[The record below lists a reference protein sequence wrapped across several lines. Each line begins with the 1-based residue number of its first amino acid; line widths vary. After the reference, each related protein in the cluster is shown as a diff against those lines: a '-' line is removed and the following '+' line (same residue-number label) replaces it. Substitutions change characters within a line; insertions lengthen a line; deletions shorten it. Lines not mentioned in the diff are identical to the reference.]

1 MKLWKIVFAAG
12 LGLSVMACSA
22 PSNSVGDGA
31 GTDTGD
37 GGTGNNGGNNN
48 GGGDTGG
55 TDNTGGS
62 DEKRLVVIA
71 NDEDATI
78 NTLLAASDARPGDVI
93 QFECGYYE
101 LDTGLVFN
109 TTEDITVEGCGM
121 DETVLSFKNSN
132 TSEGILA
139 DNVHGITIRKL
150 TVLDT
155 PGDGIKLKGVN
166 HGTLDSVRTMW
177 SSGGGAKST
186 TPVDASN
193 YQTAMQV
200 ECTDPPTIAPDSSQG
215 SLPGADTTSPDYTPS
230 RETGR
235 YGIYPVASRN
245 ILVKNSESIGASDAG
260 IYVGQTTLAI
270 IENSRAVYNVM
281 GLEIENVQ
289 GGEYRN
295 NIAECNTG
303 GFLIYDLN
311 NLDQYGYGTRMHGNI
326 ARNNNTYNFNSGG
339 FVGNVPA
346 GSGVITLSYD
356 RIDMFDNVIENND
369 TGGVLWASYE
379 VFPEGA
385 GRPDD
390 KQIDW
395 YTEGFNIYNNTFRNN
410 GNNLAQPNFDAIVS
424 SQGGDIASVLA
435 YLVGIKNALSLA
447 AADPVTLAGLL
458 DPTNL
463 ANTLTRP
470 WTLAG
475 FRGSHIVWDG
485 LLDTYDSDCPYP
497 TYTDKDGNTVPV
509 PEATYAPGKPEYRNA
524 YGQPDC
530 LYNGYK
536 FDTEAAGAPRI
547 LPEWLGCIADNN
559 TFSADSITFSNFH
572 GTEGLEVVIA
582 ADPTAL
588 DPSKLQ
594 SLMASHDMSAFQ
606 CAQYEQEFVPV
617 PPVVFEEYVPSGN
630 IQPAPTEERIA
641 ELCNADNGQNVNF
654 AAALEVDCPQL
665 AQYNLFIDPQDPR
678 STPLSNGVPF
688 SLNTKLFSDNAVK
701 YRVAYMPPGEKADYR
716 SEAENGV
723 NAGIH
728 WPLGTILAKTFAF
741 PNEDTSSEDIVETR
755 LLIKRANPNGSV
767 YWTGMAYIW
776 NGSVAMLAKQG
787 GTEEVS
793 WKFHDADS
801 GALLEGSTAAYSVP
815 HANQCT
821 TCHGN
826 DDVETGAA
834 PIGPKARNIN
844 RTYKNESPFAN
855 GQAVRG
861 AENGNQ
867 IAYLCAN
874 NLMTNCPATVAQ
886 YEAPSPIYNVPGS
899 GAAAAGTD
907 EDIESRARAYLEV
920 NCQHCHNEKGVAS
933 NTGVYFDVF
942 RKVDGN
948 FGICKNPTAAGG
960 EGSGGRPYDIVPGDA
975 DSSIVPFRIGHLAT
989 TPAARMPPIARSVVH
1004 QEAVDLIEQW
1014 INDVIVADNE
1024 KYGGSESCASS
1035 N

>member
-1 MKLWKIVFAAG
+1 MKLWKVIFAAG
-12 LGLSVMACSA
+12 LGLSAMACNA
-22 PSNSVGDGA
+22 PSSPSS
-31 GTDTGD
+31 
-37 GGTGNNGGNNN
+37 NGSGS
-48 GGGDTGG
+48 G
-55 TDNTGGS
+55 DNTGGNGGSGGS
-62 DEKRLVVIA
+62 DDKRVVVVP
-71 NDEDATI
+71 NDENATI
-78 NTLLAASDARPGDVI
+78 NALLAAGDARPGDVI

-109 TTEDITVEGCGM
+109 TTEDVVVEGCGM
-121 DETVLSFKNSN
+121 NETVLSFKNSN

-139 DNVHGITIRKL
+139 DNVHGITVRNL

-177 SSGGGAKST
+177 SSGGGRYSA

-200 ECTDPPTIAPDSSQG
+200 ECTDPPTVAPDSTLGQ
-215 SLPGADTTSPDYTPS
+215 LPGADSTSPDYTPS

-303 GFLIYDLN
+303 GFLIYDLD

-326 ARNNNTYNFNSGG
+326 SRKNNTYNFNSGG
-339 FVGNVPA
+339 FVGNVPS

-356 RIDMFDNVIENND
+356 RIDMFDNTIEDNN
-369 TGGVLWASYE
+369 TGGVVWASYE
-379 VFPEGA
+379 IFPEGA

-395 YTEGFNIYNNTFRNN
+395 YTEGFNIYNNTFKNN
-410 GNNLAQPNFDAIVS
+410 GNDIAKPNVDQIIE
-424 SQGGDIASVLA
+424 SQGGDINSALA
-435 YLVGIKNALSLA
+435 YIVGIKNALSVA
-447 AADPVTLAGLL
+447 ALDQDFLTGLL
-458 DPTNL
+458 DPDNFLNAVTQ
-463 ANTLTRP
+463 P

-475 FRGSHIVWDG
+475 FRGAHIVWDG
-485 LLDTYDSDCPYP
+485 LLDTYNADCPYP

-509 PEATYAPGKPEYRNA
+509 PEATYAPGKPEYRNS

-536 FDTEAAGAPRI
+536 FDTNAAGAPRI
-547 LPEWLGCIADNN
+547 LPKWLGCIDDSNA
-559 TFSADSITFSNFH
+559 FSADSIKFTNFH
-572 GTEGLEVVIA
+572 GTEGLEILIA
-582 ADPTAL
+582 GDPTAL
-588 DPSKLQ
+588 DPAALQ
-594 SLMASHDMSAFQ
+594 NLAATRDMSEFQ
-606 CAQYEQEFVPV
+606 CEQYATQMTPV
-617 PPVVFEEYVPSGN
+617 PPVVFEEFVPTGN
-630 IQPAPTEERIA
+630 VNPAPTDERIA
-641 ELCNADNGQNVNF
+641 ELCNANNGQNVNF

-665 AQYNLFIDPQDPR
+665 AQYNLFLDPKDPT
-678 STPLSNGVPF
+678 STPNSNGIPF
-688 SLNTKLFSDNAVK
+688 SLNTKLFSDYAVK
-701 YRVAYMPPGEKADYR
+701 YRVAYMPPGTKADYR
-716 SEAENGV
+716 SDADNGV
-723 NAGIH
+723 NAGIN
-728 WPLGTILAKTFAF
+728 WPVGTILAKTFSF
-741 PNEDTSSEDIVETR
+741 PNEDTSSIDHVETR
-755 LLIKRANPNGSV
+755 LLIKRANPDNSV

-776 NGSVAMLAKQG
+776 NGSVSLLAKQG
-787 GTEEVS
+787 GTADVS
-793 WKFHDADS
+793 WKFHDVDS
-801 GALLEGSTAAYSVP
+801 GVALEGSTAEYSIP

-821 TCHGN
+821 SCHGN

-834 PIGPKARNIN
+834 PIGPKVRNMN
-844 RTYKNESPFAN
+844 RVYKNESPFAS
-855 GQAVRG
+855 GQATRG

-867 IAYLCAN
+867 IEYLCTN

-886 YEAPSPIYNVPGS
+886 YEAPSPVFNVPGS
-899 GAAAAGTD
+899 GVAAADSDA
-907 EDIESRARAYLEV
+907 DIESRARAYLEV
-920 NCQHCHNEKGVAS
+920 NCQHCHNEKGMAS

-942 RKVDGN
+942 RKVDAN
-948 FGICKNPTAAGG
+948 FGICKSPTAAGG
-960 EGSGGRPYDIVPGDA
+960 EGSDGRPYDIVPGDA
-975 DSSIVPFRIGHLAT
+975 DNSIVTFRIGHGAT

-1004 QEAVDLIEQW
+1004 QEGVDLIEQW
-1014 INDVIVADNE
+1014 INDVIVTDNA
-1024 KYGGSESCASS
+1024 KYGNSERCGS